1 MTVTTLVDVRP
12 GPSGDG
18 EAAVEITPTPSQGE
32 DLGAPS
38 DIVWAL
44 ASRLVAGLDDRPF
57 HPTAEQ
63 LAWVWGGEL
72 VLGEAMESRARIA
85 AGRYAGLFTNHVV
98 PDVALDGA
106 PGAYARIWLCARLAF
121 MESVAAGDSG
131 SPGPGDVSAW
141 ENEGGRAT

>member
-18 EAAVEITPTPSQGE
+18 EAAVEITPTPSHGE
-32 DLGAPS
+32 DLGDPP
-38 DIVWAL
+38 DIVWVL
-44 ASRLVAGLDDRPF
+44 ASRLVAGLDERPF
-57 HPTAEQ
+57 HPTAKQ

-72 VLGEAMESRARIA
+72 VLGEAMASRARIA

-131 SPGPGDVSAW
+131 SPRPGGVSAW
-141 ENEGGRAT
+141 ENEGGRAA